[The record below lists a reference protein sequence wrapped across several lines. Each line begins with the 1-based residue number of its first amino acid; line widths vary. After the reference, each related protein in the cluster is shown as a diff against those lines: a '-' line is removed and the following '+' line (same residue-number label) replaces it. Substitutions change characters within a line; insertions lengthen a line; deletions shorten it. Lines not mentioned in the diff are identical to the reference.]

1 MAKRLYFIAKPSYQG
16 LIVEKTIE
24 FEYFRGESQ
33 KQKERSIESMHH
45 AIRAF
50 ETGGK
55 ILDVSKNSDVPLG
68 RKLSGVNLLFETDKG
83 SYPVLNIFQSAKV
96 FEGGGPYEDLL
107 AVDAALVSKD
117 RRLKESGRLL
127 GFHYDGEP
135 YSLTPRH
142 YFFDW
147 IYVNA
152 LNQHKELHEEI
163 LSYDMITDI
172 DYNMNSMFASSA
184 RALAYFIS
192 LYRAERL
199 EDAVS
204 SKESFL
210 EIYKMV
216 F

>member
-16 LIVEKTIE
+16 LIVEKTID

-68 RKLSGVNLLFETDKG
+68 RKLSGVNLLYETDSG
-83 SYPVLNIFQSAKV
+83 SYPVMNIFQSAKV
-96 FEGGGPYEDLL
+96 FEGGGPYQDLL
-107 AVDAALVSKD
+107 EEDASLVSQD
-117 RRLKESGRLL
+117 RRLKESGRIL
-127 GFHYDGEP
+127 GFHFQGEP

-142 YFFDW
+142 YFYDW
-147 IYVNA
+147 IYVSA
-152 LNQHKELHEEI
+152 LNQHKELHDEI

-192 LYRAERL
+192 LNRAERL
-199 EDAVS
+199 EEAVS